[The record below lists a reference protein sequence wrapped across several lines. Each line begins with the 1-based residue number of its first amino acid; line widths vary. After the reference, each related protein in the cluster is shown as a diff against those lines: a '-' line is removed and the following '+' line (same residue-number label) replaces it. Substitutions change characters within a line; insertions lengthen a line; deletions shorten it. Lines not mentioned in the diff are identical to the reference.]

1 MLAKTFR
8 CRFFFFSDLR
18 CCCCFFPGFYFFF
31 FSVPTYIYLFIR
43 AVGPCT
49 RNAFI
54 PGDRPSSQR
63 DTIFVFGIFFPP
75 LSLSLSHSFFFCFTS
90 PENGGHDKRIRNNNN
105 NNNNNIT
112 LGVHE
117 EGRFRAG
124 STDAPCHPMYRLT
137 YLR

>member
-63 DTIFVFGIFFPP
+63 DTIFVFGIFFPR
-75 LSLSLSHSFFFCFTS
+75 SLSLSHTLSSSVSLPPKTEVTTKEYAIIIIITTIS
-90 PENGGHDKRIRNNNN
+90 RSAYTKRVVSAPVPQMR
-105 NNNNNIT
+105 
-112 LGVHE
+112 
-117 EGRFRAG
+117 RAIQC
-124 STDAPCHPMYRLT
+124 TD
-137 YLR
+137 